1 MEDTK
6 HSDDRSV
13 PCSSTSEFSGD
24 TPYPSHPE
32 RPLAPSDASDARAED
47 TTATQAPEQGKSVAA
62 EGTPALT
69 SDIHGTPRCVS
80 MLRPH
85 LIYIRPLTFI
95 VPSAQRKRGT

>member
-6 HSDDRSV
+6 HSDD
-13 PCSSTSEFSGD
+13 
-24 TPYPSHPE
+24 SHPE

-69 SDIHGTPRCVS
+69 SDIHGTPSSERAAEAS
-80 MLRPH
+80 ADDDEDLDYDEFRPRGPVQH
-85 LIYIRPLTFI
+85 T
-95 VPSAQRKRGT
+95 VKANTKGGTKR